1 MAGCGI
7 ITLPPQ
13 QKQEMQ
19 MAKAAKLVIALVIG
33 LDAPALGVSAQQ
45 NLLAQADPPRGQL
58 INRTHIAPTGETV
71 PNPGLSQI
79 GPESAQEKAAQRR
92 SQRDTHSI
100 CSNCE

>member
-1 MAGCGI
+1 MG
-7 ITLPPQ
+7 
-13 QKQEMQ
+13 
-19 MAKAAKLVIALVIG
+19 KAAKLVIALVIG
-33 LDAPALGVSAQQ
+33 LETPALGVSAQE

-92 SQRDTHSI
+92 SQQDTHSI